1 MISLKQRRTLDLAA
15 PLQRGRKPHLSA
27 ASGLVRMDSRLFVI
41 ADDELSLGVFQAE
54 GDEPGEAIRLFS
66 GELPLDPAARKDE
79 KADFEALLALPPFPG
94 FEQGA
99 LFALPSGSKKK
110 KRHQAALLRL
120 SGTKSISAGVTRID
134 LAEAYAPLH
143 REFARLN
150 IEGAVVHDGEL
161 RLFQRGNK
169 KDRVNAIVR
178 CRLAPVL
185 ESLALGRGLGALEV
199 LGIAPVELPEL
210 ESIPLSFTDAA
221 VLRNGDMVFTAAA
234 EDTDNPED
242 DNVFSGSAIGIV
254 TAAGELR
261 SLEEVS
267 ERVKLEGI
275 AAAAEGAEA
284 ELLLVSDAD
293 NADIAAPLFSARIE
307 THSTS

>member
-1 MISLKQRRTLDLAA
+1 MISLKQLRTLEIAA
-15 PLQRGRKPHLSA
+15 PLEPGRKAHLSA
-27 ASGLVRMDSRLFVI
+27 ASGLVYVQSKLFVI
-41 ADDELSLGVFQAE
+41 ADDELSLGMFAPDGTAP
-54 GDEPGEAIRLFS
+54 GDVIRLLP
-66 GELPLDPAARKDE
+66 GNLPLDPIERKDD
-79 KADFEALLALPPFPG
+79 KADFETLFALPPFPG
-94 FEQGA
+94 FEDGA

-110 KRHQAALLRL
+110 KRHKAALLRL
-120 SGTKSISAGVTRID
+120 SDTKSISAGVTPID

-143 REFARLN
+143 KEFARLN

-169 KDRVNAIVR
+169 KDRVNAVIR

-210 ESIPLSFTDAA
+210 EGIPLSFTDAA
-221 VLRNGDMVFTAAA
+221 ALQNGDMVFTAAA

-254 TAAGELR
+254 AASGDLLA
-261 SLEEVS
+261 LETVS
-267 ERVKLEGI
+267 ERVKLEGVTVV
-275 AAAAEGAEA
+275 AEGADT

-293 NADIAAPLFSARIE
+293 NADIAAPLFSARIAVR
-307 THSTS
+307 STS